1 MDGLLARCLNELLN
15 FLDIFL
21 LHVSD
26 AFNDILS
33 GFTYFLLND
42 VSGFP
47 ASQGT
52 KCGFS
57 ETHGL
62 EPIDE
67 SREWEEWMSR
77 YLLDMLRILSVSI
90 ELIVEQFIDSL
101 STPSMNDRILSSRLC
116 ELKKNVSRF
125 ELPESVLEFVLENFV
140 ALFLI
145 VDRGNVDILDVVESA
160 PALDGLGFD
169 GFKLPFTIPMSTIR
183 AKNLIVTPKGSFFFC
198 ENYFQVNWLLFY
210 LKVSFFRSF
219 KNFSRRRIV
228 KKKKGRNIHSILNS
242 KR

>member
-1 MDGLLARCLNELLN
+1 
-15 FLDIFL
+15 
-21 LHVSD
+21 
-26 AFNDILS
+26 
-33 GFTYFLLND
+33 
-42 VSGFP
+42 
-47 ASQGT
+47 
-52 KCGFS
+52 
-57 ETHGL
+57 
-62 EPIDE
+62 
-67 SREWEEWMSR
+67 MSR

-228 KKKKGRNIHSILNS
+228 KKKKRRNIHSILNS